1 MAKKDKQTPRPAA
14 GKQVLSKR
22 QLSKK
27 EREERQKRL
36 VIVFA
41 AVTVAAVLLVL
52 AFGFYQEYIAKPS
65 APVATVNGKPI
76 STRDY
81 QAMVRYRRFE
91 QASMIARLQN
101 QLSLLD
107 PTAEDQQFLV
117 EYFQS
122 QIQQL
127 QENASSLP
135 IDALDEMIDDELI
148 RQEASARNITVTADE
163 LQEDIEQQFGYI
175 RNPPTPTPTPITTTL
190 ETDVTPTPTEAPMTL
205 EEFQQ
210 NYNQYVVAVRQNAN
224 LSETAFR
231 RLFES
236 SLYSAK
242 LQEALAEEV
251 PLTAEQVHAR
261 HILVATEEEA
271 NDVLARL
278 EGGED
283 FAALAEELSED
294 TGSAEEGGD
303 LGWFPRGLMVTE
315 FEEAAFALEPGQT
328 SDPVQ
333 TAYGYHIINVIE
345 RDANRLLDESIL
357 EQKKASALQDWL
369 AEQRQSEAVESYW
382 SSEKVPEE

>member
-135 IDALDEMIDDELI
+135 IDVLDEMIDDELI